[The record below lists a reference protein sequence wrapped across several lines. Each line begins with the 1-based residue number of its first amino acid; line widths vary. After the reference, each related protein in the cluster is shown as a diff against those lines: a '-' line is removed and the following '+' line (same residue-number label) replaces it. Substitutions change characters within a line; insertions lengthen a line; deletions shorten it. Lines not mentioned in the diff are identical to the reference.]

1 MTLNEAWSG
10 KKPGIGHL
18 KIFGCIAY
26 AHIPEQIRKKLDDRG
41 EKCIFIGYDER
52 SKAYRLYNHL
62 TKKLIISRDVEFDEA
77 EYWIWSLEEKKV
89 EGLFFNE
96 DQDGDDFV
104 NQDEQGDDQSP
115 QQNPTEPSLSNNNR
129 TENYEVQPTEVR
141 RSTRER
147 RVLERYKDYETQNI
161 SLFCLLASSDPITY
175 EEAIKDDKRKN
186 AMNEEIAS
194 IERNDT

>member
-1 MTLNEAWSG
+1 MTPNEAWSG

-52 SKAYRLYNHL
+52 SKAYRLYNPL
-62 TKKLIISRDVEFDEA
+62 TKELIISRDVEFDEA
-77 EYWIWSLEEKKV
+77 EYWIWSSEEKKD

-96 DQDGDDFV
+96 DQDNDDFIS
-104 NQDEQGDDQSP
+104 QDEQGDDQSP
-115 QQNPTEPSLSNNNR
+115 QQNLTDPYSSNNSR
-129 TENYEVQPTEVR
+129 TDNSKVQPTEVR

-147 RVLERYKDYETQNI
+147 RVPERYKDYETQNI

-175 EEAIKDDKRKN
+175 EEAIEDDKWKN